1 MRGIGLFSGPT
12 ATPTPPRTIVVVG
25 DLELE
30 AIFEIIDPTGLD
42 NVGAQKIFRDGLL
55 IIRRDGVEYNAM
67 GQEL

>member
-1 MRGIGLFSGPT
+1 MTDSYRELDT
-12 ATPTPPRTIVVVG
+12 PRTIVVVG

-55 IIRRDGVEYNAM
+55 IIRRDGVEYNA
-67 GQEL
+67 